1 MKHKLKNGFT
11 ILVKDQQIG
20 ENLFVPSYHL
30 YKDELY
36 VAKIDKD
43 FFDDNVV
50 WFHLLGE
57 SEERAYCE
65 PHQILKPSDTRAYDA
80 FNEYQKDRV
89 DIEWK
94 SGWVTGHQYWKR
106 MSFKPTE
113 EEKSI
118 IK

>member
-43 FFDDNVV
+43 FFDV
-50 WFHLLGE
+50 WA
-57 SEERAYCE
+57 RCA
-65 PHQILKPSDTRAYDA
+65 
-80 FNEYQKDRV
+80 
-89 DIEWK
+89 
-94 SGWVTGHQYWKR
+94 
-106 MSFKPTE
+106 
-113 EEKSI
+113 
-118 IK
+118 